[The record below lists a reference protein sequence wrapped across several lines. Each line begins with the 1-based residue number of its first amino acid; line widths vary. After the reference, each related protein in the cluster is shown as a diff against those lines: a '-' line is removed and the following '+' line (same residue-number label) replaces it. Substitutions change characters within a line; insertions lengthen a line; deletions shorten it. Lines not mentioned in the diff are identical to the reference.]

1 MATPVQMSPIFR
13 RIPGGGLAPAA
24 ALNQVARDQ
33 AAAQKAVAAYQ
44 AAQKAKP
51 SVPIAGTRPAINPI
65 FSRFRGAAPFI
76 GPALT
81 VGFGATRVAG
91 GESPTKVAAD
101 TATEAMLSAVG
112 AGIGSATPL
121 GPVGGFIG
129 SLALPTAYSLAV
141 GDTKPVDMRYINPA
155 DAAQMASKPGF
166 GGLSVPAYD
175 IPGIPDVTTPV
186 LRGIDFSRKA
196 PVAETETGLDQPVR
210 DTGSPAARRPVEE
223 QRPPVT
229 REVPASPTP
238 ARQPQSMNE
247 LAQMYARQRVL
258 GTEMAKG
265 GELQR
270 RLYEG
275 GAAEGMPVESFMTWV
290 EANPDLAYRL
300 AEKRGL
306 LPQSV

>member
-13 RIPGGGLAPAA
+13 RIPGAGLAPAA

-33 AAAQKAVAAYQ
+33 AAAQRAVAAYTASKGAQ
-44 AAQKAKP
+44 PAVRMAGGSVPSNIFSRARGLAPSLVGPGVAAGFGAIRVATGEKP
-51 SVPIAGTRPAINPI
+51 SV
-65 FSRFRGAAPFI
+65 
-76 GPALT
+76 
-81 VGFGATRVAG
+81 
-91 GESPTKVAAD
+91 VAAE
-101 TATEAMLSAVG
+101 TARDAMLSALG
-112 AGIGSATPL
+112 GGIGSATPL

-129 SLALPTAYSLAV
+129 SIALPTAYSLAV
-141 GDTKPVDMRYINPA
+141 GQTKPVDMRYINPA
-155 DAAQMASKPGF
+155 DAAQMAGTPTF
-166 GGLSVPAYD
+166 GGLSTPAYD

-196 PVAETETGLDQPVR
+196 PAAATETGFDQPAR
-210 DTGSPAARRPVEE
+210 DTGSAPAARRPVEE
-223 QRPPVT
+223 RRPPVT
-229 REVPASPTP
+229 QEVPASPTP
-238 ARQPQSMNE
+238 KPQSMNE

-275 GAAEGMPVESFMTWV
+275 GAAEGMPVESFMSWV